1 MHRRTPRWLFSCALL
16 AEIEVAFSGGK
27 LTMVGW
33 WTAKVVLTYFT
44 QDSRLEELL
53 GVRLISARQ
62 YLDAY
67 LDYI

>member
-1 MHRRTPRWLFSCALL
+1 
-16 AEIEVAFSGGK
+16 
-27 LTMVGW
+27 MVGW

>member
-1 MHRRTPRWLFSCALL
+1 M
-16 AEIEVAFSGGK
+16 EVAFSGGK

-44 QDSRLEELL
+44 QDSSLEELL